1 MPRFA
6 KQKKRMR
13 WKFAIRRMARELG
26 LWQPP
31 VAENLV
37 VSFTSF
43 PLRLARVHR
52 VVQSLLGQSL
62 QPSKIV
68 LYLSSDEFAG
78 ESVPQQLAQLED
90 SRFEIRFVGESLR
103 SYNKLLFAMVDF
115 PTAWIATFDD
125 DRLYPVH
132 TLATLWKAAARNPS
146 TIICSGGRQMVVHD
160 GHFATYREWPMVQSP
175 EPSFWVLPLG
185 GFGVLY
191 PPGSLNPVIGDRSL
205 IRELAPLNDD
215 IWFKA
220 MSLTQGVPCS
230 TIGGAHLMPPLKFR
244 SNTTLSKLNQD
255 GKGQDIALR
264 QVFEHFGL
272 TVDAILA
279 KEARLNCE
287 PRPKALGLPVL

>member
-1 MPRFA
+1 MLRFP

-13 WKFAIRRMARELG
+13 RAFAIRRIARELG
-26 LWQPP
+26 LWQPRL
-31 VAENLV
+31 AENLI

-43 PLRLARVHR
+43 PARIERVHR

-62 QPSKIV
+62 QPRKIV

-78 ESVPQQLAQLED
+78 ESVPRQLAQLED
-90 SRFEIRFVGESLR
+90 GRFEIRFVGENLK

-160 GHFATYREWPMVQSP
+160 GRFATYRDWPIIQSP

-191 PPGSLNPVIGDRSL
+191 PPGSLNPAIGDRSL
-205 IRELAPLNDD
+205 IRDLAPSNDD

-220 MSLTQGVPCS
+220 MSLTQDVPCS
-230 TIGGAHLMPPLKFR
+230 ATGGAHLMPPLKFK

-255 GKGQDIALR
+255 GRGQDIALR

-279 KEARLNCE
+279 KEARLHSE

>member
-1 MPRFA
+1 
-6 KQKKRMR
+6 MR
-13 WKFAIRRMARELG
+13 RAFAIRRMARELG
-26 LWQPP
+26 LWEPP
-31 VAENLV
+31 VAENLI

-43 PLRLARVHR
+43 PARIERVHR
-52 VVQSLLGQSL
+52 VVQSLLNQSL
-62 QPSKIV
+62 QPRKIV
-68 LYLSSDEFAG
+68 LYLSDHEFAAD
-78 ESVPQQLAQLED
+78 SVPQRLARLED
-90 SRFEIRFVGESLR
+90 GRFEIRFVGENLR

-146 TIICSGGRQMVVHD
+146 VIICSGGRRMVVHD

-230 TIGGAHLMPPLKFR
+230 TIGGAYLMPPLKFK
-244 SNTTLSKLNQD
+244 SNTTLSKLNRD
-255 GKGQDIALR
+255 GRGQDIALR

-279 KEARLNCE
+279 KEARLHSE

>member
-1 MPRFA
+1 LGAARRGESHCQFHEFSASHRTCAPFA
-6 KQKKRMR
+6 
-13 WKFAIRRMARELG
+13 
-26 LWQPP
+26 
-31 VAENLV
+31 
-37 VSFTSF
+37 
-43 PLRLARVHR
+43 
-52 VVQSLLGQSL
+52 QSLLGQSL
-62 QPSKIV
+62 QPRKIV
-68 LYLSSDEFAG
+68 LYLSGQEFAG
-78 ESVPQQLAQLED
+78 ESLPQQLARLED
-90 SRFEIRFVGESLR
+90 GRFEIRFVGENLR

-132 TLATLWKAAARNPS
+132 TLATLWKAAARKPS

-230 TIGGAHLMPPLKFR
+230 TIGGAHLMPPLKFK
-244 SNTTLSKLNQD
+244 SNTTLSKLNRD
-255 GKGQDIALR
+255 GRGQDIALR

-279 KEARLNCE
+279 KEARLHSE
-287 PRPKALGLPVL
+287 PRPKVIGLPVL